1 MFEFKDYIKKKNRKP
16 IVILGAGLI
25 CEIFTN
31 FLKTT
36 DVEVKFIVDSKK
48 SFYNKK
54 LNDIKIVNLD
64 YLENLDKNTDI
75 FISHRYIDSA
85 LKILKEKNFTNIFS
99 CRNLFGEF
107 NRAKFYPINYKE
119 NDTDNLENNITYSD
133 TAEIKADRLLS
144 YYVQILDKSNLIKNN
159 KLHVKSLDV
168 QVSEKCSL
176 KCADC
181 CNLMQYYK
189 KPKDIETEILIKSI
203 EKFMKCVDSLDE
215 FRVLGGDP
223 FMNKDMHKIISK
235 LVEYDKCQKIIVY
248 TNARFMPKGENLESL
263 KHKKIILEI
272 TDYGEKDSLAASKFV
287 EMAKRENINYEHSLV
302 STWDDAGRIMPYIQR
317 SEKDLKKLFSDCCQ
331 QDLISLLHG
340 KLYRCPFSANAANL
354 KAIPQN
360 KKDEVNLLDENLSIL
375 ELREQVMNLVYE
387 KEYLTACSY
396 CKGRT
401 YYSNK
406 IKSANQT
413 KKPLEYKEF
422 S

>member
-302 STWDDAGRIMPYIQR
+302 STWDDAGRIMPYTQR